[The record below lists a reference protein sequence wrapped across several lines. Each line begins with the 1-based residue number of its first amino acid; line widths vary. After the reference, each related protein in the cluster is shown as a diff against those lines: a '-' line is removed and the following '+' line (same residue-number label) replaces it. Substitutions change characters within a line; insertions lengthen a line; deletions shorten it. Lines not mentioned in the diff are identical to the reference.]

1 MLSRVA
7 RHYPHQQI
15 LHDSTLHQQ
24 TLEHVQSAKYLGIK
38 NTENL
43 DWGQLY
49 SSVLSFK
56 ATKTLDFLH
65 RNLACATRNTK
76 DVAYKT
82 LVHPK
87 LEYAA
92 PIWSPYCT
100 THNQQVDTVQRTAA
114 RGHAGSGATLVVLV
128 RC

>member
-7 RHYPHQQI
+7 RHYSHQHI
-15 LHDSTLHQQ
+15 FHDYTLHQQ
-24 TLEHVQSAKYLGIK
+24 TLEKVQSAKYLGITI
-38 NTENL
+38 TESL
-43 DWGQLY
+43 DLGQHI
-49 SSVLSFK
+49 SVLSPK

-82 LVHPK
+82 LVRPK

-92 PIWSPYCT
+92 PIFSPYCT
-100 THNQQVDTVQRTAA
+100 THIQQVDKVQRMAA
-114 RGHAGSGATLVVLV
+114 RGPAGSDATLVVLG